1 MYFGVITR
9 IQEGVRRLVG
19 DQSGITGLETAIVL
33 IAFVV
38 VAAVFAFTVLTTGL
52 FTSEKAKETAM
63 AGVSSAGGSLELV
76 GAVIAGGDN
85 IGLACRTTMAA
96 QGPPAPIHPDSPYEN
111 ASGCDVDWNLVPP
124 TIYPHVQTL
133 RFRLG
138 LALDAE
144 DVSFDPNQILVTYQ
158 DDELSELLTF
168 KPVRTGGN
176 ETDADMRGDNVDDWG
191 NCRGEATPHFC
202 IRWNEGS
209 DRDFMLEQGET
220 VEILITCATSN
231 DPLHGRLNPGDDFRI
246 EVIHP
251 GGSTLAFERRFPP
264 VFRWVMNLG

>member
-1 MYFGVITR
+1 MDRGTIKR

-138 LALDAE
+138 LALDAD
-144 DVSFDPNQILVTYQ
+144 DVSFDPNRILVTYQ

-191 NCRGEATPHFC
+191 NCRGEGTPHFC

-209 DRDFMLEQGET
+209 DRDFVLEQGET
-220 VEILITCATSN
+220 VEILIMCATSN
-231 DPLHGRLNPGDDFRI
+231 DPLHGNLNPGDDFRI

>member
-1 MYFGVITR
+1 MDRGTIKR
-9 IQEGVRRLVG
+9 IQEGVRRLVR

-63 AGVSSAGGSLELV
+63 AGVSSAGGNLELV
-76 GAVIAGGDN
+76 GGVIAGGNN
-85 IGLACRTTMAA
+85 IGQTCRTTVAA
-96 QGPPAPIHPDSPYEN
+96 QGPPAPIHPDFPYEN
-111 ASGCDVDWNLVPP
+111 ASGCDMDWNWTP
-124 TIYPHVQTL
+124 TILPHVQTL

-138 LALDAE
+138 LALDVE
-144 DVSFDPNQILVTYQ
+144 DVSFDPTKMLVTYQ
-158 DDELSELLTF
+158 DDERSHLLTF

-176 ETDADMRGDNVDDWG
+176 ETDADMRGDNVADWE
-191 NCRGEATPHFC
+191 NCRTEGTPHFC

-209 DRDFMLEQGET
+209 DRDFVLEQGET
-220 VEILITCATSN
+220 VEILIMCATSA
-231 DPLHGRLNPGDDFRI
+231 DPLHGNLNPGGDFRI
-246 EVIHP
+246 EIIHP
-251 GGSTLAFERRFPP
+251 GGSTLSFERRFPP

>member
-1 MYFGVITR
+1 MYCRITTR
-9 IQEGVRRLVG
+9 IQESVRRLVR

-76 GAVIAGGDN
+76 GSVIAGGNN
-85 IGLACRTTMAA
+85 IGQACRSVSGAGGAT
-96 QGPPAPIHPDSPYEN
+96 PPIYPAPPYEN
-111 ASGCDVDWNLVPP
+111 ATSCDIDWNVGS
-124 TIYPHVQTL
+124 PHVQTL

-138 LALDAE
+138 LALGVE
-144 DVSFDPNQILVTYQ
+144 DLNFDPNRILITYQ
-158 DDELSELLTF
+158 DENISTLLAF
-168 KPVRTGGN
+168 EAIRGGN
-176 ETDADMRGDNVDDWG
+176 ETDADMRGDNVADWG
-191 NCRGEATPHFC
+191 SCRGQGAPHFC

-209 DRDFMLEQGET
+209 DRDFVLEQGET
-220 VEILITCATSN
+220 VEIIITCASGG
-231 DPLHGRLNPGDDFRI
+231 DPLHNQLNPGDDFRI
-246 EVIHP
+246 EVVHP
-251 GGSTLAFERRFPP
+251 GGSVLAFERRFPP